1 METPIVLFV
10 DDEPNILK
18 TLRRLFMDEEYD
30 VHTAG
35 NGREALELIEGGLT
49 PTIIVS
55 DQRMPEM
62 GGAEF
67 LAKAAQLVPD
77 SIRMVLTGYADI
89 NAAMQAINQGGIY
102 RYIMKPWNDNDL
114 RITVREA
121 LAHFNL
127 VAENRLLSQ
136 ELAEKNKTLSQMN
149 EQLEEMVKIRT
160 QELHQKVHELEGR
173 DTIQQFLL
181 SVHPLEELLQT
192 VLTVVVDVCGLDAAA
207 YYAVSE
213 ENMLERLAVCSSPA
227 GKEQTIED
235 NAVLPLIQSR
245 LPLLSLAVADGGG
258 GQVFDDEQVRYGL
271 TPVAKG
277 SQLFGVLLA
286 KRSQGEPFSE
296 AERASM
302 LSFARQA
309 AIGIKDCHVHNN
321 YDTILNSLDGILE
334 GIKDF
339 DENVD

>member
-1 METPIVLFV
+1 MQMPIVLFV

-18 TLRRLFMDEEYD
+18 TLCRLFMDEEYE

-35 NGREALELIEGGLT
+35 NGREALDLLEAGLR

-67 LAKAAQLVPD
+67 LAKASKLVPD

-89 NAAMQAINQGGIY
+89 NAAVQAINQGGIY
-102 RYIMKPWNDNDL
+102 RYIMKPWNDDDL

-121 LAHFNL
+121 LTHFNL
-127 VAENRLLSQ
+127 VAENRLLTQ
-136 ELAEKNKTLSQMN
+136 ELAEKNQSLSQMN

-160 QELHQKVHELEGR
+160 QELDQKVHELEGR

-181 SVHPLEELLQT
+181 SVHPLDELLQT
-192 VLTVVVDVCGLDAAA
+192 VLRVVVDVCSLDAAA
-207 YYAVSE
+207 YYAVGE
-213 ENMLERLAVCSSPA
+213 ESGIERLAVCVSPA
-227 GKEQTIED
+227 GKEASIED
-235 NAVLPLIQSR
+235 NAVLPQIQSR
-245 LPLLSLAVADGGG
+245 LALFSLEVAEGGK
-258 GQVFDDEQVRYGL
+258 GQLFDDDQASYGL

-286 KRSQGEPFSE
+286 KRSQGAPFSE

-309 AIGIKDCHVHNN
+309 AIGIKDCHVHEN
-321 YDTILNSLDGILE
+321 YDTILSSLDGILE
-334 GIKDF
+334 GI
-339 DENVD
+339 